1 MCERE
6 QFFCSLFVFINMGFE
21 DIIDQF
27 HAGEFDPELY
37 FGDYDTFFSILEKR
51 KLMDRLDIE
60 DSDIQNRLLL
70 WLHKKNPSKFYEFVL
85 DKLTDL
91 DMDENGVIYLDLND
105 RSELSNFF
113 CERSRNGL
121 SMDSIKEILSG
132 EYDNFFDY
140 DTTGNVYSDVI
151 EELSPKNMKHLREY
165 VVENLKGQKI
175 ETETIELQ
183 DIAKEQGHPEYVTV
197 DNPTTAQTII
207 DDEES
212 MNYLLDTYLEDLNDQ
227 LKSIHNSAYSQ
238 AYESELYGKIFS
250 ELQEY
255 INGNGEYYS
264 KPHRFKKD
272 TMTQR
277 FRVPVA
283 SNFDQIIL
291 DYLDSN
297 KFRGTSGLLE
307 YWGDYIPM
315 VQDDQ
320 DCLTVHYPDY
330 PDFREVQNNINEI
343 FTDYI

>member
-1 MCERE
+1 
-6 QFFCSLFVFINMGFE
+6 MGFE

-113 CERSRNGL
+113 CERSRNGI

-132 EYDNFFDY
+132 EYDSFFDY
-140 DTTGNVYSDVI
+140 DTTDSVYRDVI
-151 EELSPKNMKHLREY
+151 EGLTPKNMKHLREY

-175 ETETIELQ
+175 ETETIELS
-183 DIAKEQGHPEYVTV
+183 DMAREQGHPEYVIV
-197 DNPTTAQTII
+197 DNPMTAQIII
-207 DDEES
+207 DDKES
-212 MNYLLDTYLEDLNDQ
+212 MNHLLDTYLEDLKSE
-227 LKSIHNSAYSQ
+227 LESIHRNAYNQ
-238 AYESELYGKIFS
+238 AYESETYENIFS

-264 KPHRFKKD
+264 QPHRFKKD
-272 TMTQR
+272 TTTQR

-283 SNFDQIIL
+283 SNFDEIIL
-291 DYLDSN
+291 DYLISN
-297 KFRGTSGLLE
+297 KNRGSSGLLE
-307 YWGDYIPM
+307 YWGDYIPI
-315 VQDDQ
+315 VQDEQ
-320 DCLTVHYPDY
+320 DCLTVHPPEYADNRQVE
-330 PDFREVQNNINEI
+330 DNINEI

>member
-1 MCERE
+1 MRGTI
-6 QFFCSLFVFINMGFE
+6 FCPFFVFIDMDFQK
-21 DIIDQF
+21 IIDDF
-27 HAGEFDPELY
+27 NDGEFDAELF
-37 FGDYDTFFSILEKR
+37 FGDWNTFFT
-51 KLMDRLDIE
+51 
-60 DSDIQNRLLL
+60 
-70 WLHKKNPSKFYEFVL
+70 VL
-85 DKLTDL
+85 DKRGLISQIDIENTEVQNSLLIWLYGRDRKRFHEFVIDKL
-91 DMDENGVIYLDLND
+91 SDVDMDENGTIYLDLDD

-121 SMDSIKEILSG
+121 SKDSVTEILSG
-132 EYDNFFDY
+132 ENDTFFDF
-140 DTTGNVYSDVI
+140 DTTDNVYRNVI
-151 EELSPKNMKHLREY
+151 EELNPKNMKHLREY

-197 DNPTTAQTII
+197 DNPMTAQTII

-227 LKSIHNSAYSQ
+227 LKSIHNNAYSQ
-238 AYESELYGKIFS
+238 AYESELFGKIFS

-283 SNFDQIIL
+283 SNFDEIIL
-291 DYLDSN
+291 DYLISN
-297 KFRGTSGLLE
+297 KNRGSRGLLE

-315 VQDDQ
+315 VQDEQ
-320 DCLTVHYPDY
+320 DCLTAHYPDY
-330 PDFREVQNNINEI
+330 PDFSEVKNNINEI

>member
-1 MCERE
+1 MRGTI
-6 QFFCSLFVFINMGFE
+6 FCPFFVFINMDFQK
-21 DIIDQF
+21 IIDDF
-27 HAGEFDPELY
+27 NDGEFDAELF
-37 FGDYDTFFSILEKR
+37 FGDWNTFFT
-51 KLMDRLDIE
+51 
-60 DSDIQNRLLL
+60 
-70 WLHKKNPSKFYEFVL
+70 VL
-85 DKLTDL
+85 DKRGLISQIDIENTEVQNSLLIWLHGRDRKRFHEFVIDKL
-91 DMDENGVIYLDLND
+91 SDVDMDENGTIYLDLDD

-113 CERSRNGL
+113 CDRSRNGL

-212 MNYLLDTYLEDLNDQ
+212 MNYLLNTYLEDLDDQ

-283 SNFDQIIL
+283 SNFDEIIL
-291 DYLDSN
+291 DYLISN
-297 KFRGTSGLLE
+297 KNQGSRGLLE

-315 VQDDQ
+315 VQDEQ
-320 DCLTVHYPDY
+320 DCLTAYYPDY
-330 PDFREVQNNINEI
+330 PDFSEVKNNINEI